1 MARYTGPVCRLC
13 RREGMKLFL
22 KGERCY
28 TEKCAIEKR
37 NMPPGQHGRRRASKM
52 VGYGVQLREKQKV
65 KRTYGVLED
74 QFRRY
79 FEMADRTRG
88 ITGETLLQLLERR
101 FDNAVYRMG
110 FATSRAQARQLVR
123 HGHFLV
129 NGKKVDIP
137 SYSLKAGDIVTVRQT
152 SKENASILHAV
163 GEVKGRGIPEWIAL
177 EGELGAKVVS
187 ISTRLVRGR
196 SMPAIRAINFF
207 ALGSRGS
214 GPGAAAPSLC

>member
-28 TEKCAIEKR
+28 TEKCGIEKR

-52 VGYGVQLREKQKV
+52 QGYGVQLREKQKV
-65 KRTYGVLED
+65 KRIYGVLED

-88 ITGETLLQLLERR
+88 ITGVTLLQLLERR
-101 FDNAVYRMG
+101 LDNATYRMG
-110 FATSRAQARQLVR
+110 FATSRSQARQLVR

-137 SYSLKAGDIVTVRQT
+137 SYSLKAGDVVSVRQ
-152 SKENASILHAV
+152 SSRENPAILHAV
-163 GEVKGRGIPEWIAL
+163 GEVKGRGIPEWITL
-177 EGELGAKVVS
+177 EGELGAKVLSVP
-187 ISTRLVRGR
+187 TREQ
-196 SMPAIRAINFF
+196 IN
-207 ALGSRGS
+207 LPVQEQLIVELYSK
-214 GPGAAAPSLC
+214 

>member
-37 NMPPGQHGRRRASKM
+37 NMPPGQHGRRRSSKLA
-52 VGYGVQLREKQKV
+52 GYGVQLREKQKV

-101 FDNAVYRMG
+101 LDNAVYRMG

-137 SYSLKAGDIVTVRQT
+137 SYSLKSGDVVSVRQT
-152 SKENASILHAV
+152 SRQNAAILHAV
-163 GEVKGRGIPEWIAL
+163 GEVKGRGVPEWLSL

-187 ISTRLVRGR
+187 MPTR
-196 SMPAIRAINFF
+196 AQIN
-207 ALGSRGS
+207 LPVQEQLIVELYSK
-214 GPGAAAPSLC
+214 

>member
-65 KRTYGVLED
+65 KRTYGVLER

-101 FDNAVYRMG
+101 LDNAVYRMG
-110 FATSRAQARQLVR
+110 FATSRAQGRQLVR
-123 HGHFLV
+123 HGHFLI

-137 SYSLKAGDIVTVRQT
+137 SYSLKAGDVVTVRPT

-187 ISTRLVRGR
+187 MPTR
-196 SMPAIRAINFF
+196 AQIN
-207 ALGSRGS
+207 LPVQEQLIVELYSK
-214 GPGAAAPSLC
+214 